1 MITYEWNNI
10 ELISYKTMY
19 SKSNVVFMID
29 ADLNGTENGITENKK
44 IKVGVTY
51 NPASDFIDITSITKA
66 KAVSWIEHALGSSLL
81 EEYKNEVAEKFM
93 FKKVKIS
100 D

>member
-10 ELISYKTMY
+10 ELISHKTMY

-29 ADLNGTENGITENKK
+29 ADLNGTEDGITENKK
-44 IKVGVTY
+44 VRAGVTY
-51 NPASDFIDITSITKA
+51 NPSSDFIDIASVTKA
-66 KAVSWIEHALGSSLL
+66 KAVSWIENALGSSLL
-81 EEYKNEVAEKFM
+81 EKYKNEVAKKFM

>member
-10 ELISYKTMY
+10 ELISHKTMY

-29 ADLNGTENGITENKK
+29 ANLSGTENGITENQ
-44 IKVGVTY
+44 KVRAGVTY
-51 NPASDFIDITSITKA
+51 NPASDFIDISSITKA
-66 KAVSWIEHALGSSLL
+66 KAVSWIEDALGSSLL
-81 EEYKNEVAEKFM
+81 EGYKNEVTEKFM